1 MLGYIDCKTALSIS
15 SIRFMAS
22 YWFAL
27 ILKGLKILT
36 VFSFSVCLYATNF
49 VGKIQRSHADKMS
62 ISMQSIINLFLSF
75 LEFFYCLNKC
85 HIVIL
90 NNSINTSLI

>member
-1 MLGYIDCKTALSIS
+1 MLGYIDRKTAHSTS

-22 YWFAL
+22 YWFAR

-36 VFSFSVCLYATNF
+36 VFSFSVCLFLTNF

-62 ISMQSIINLFLSF
+62 ISM
-75 LEFFYCLNKC
+75 
-85 HIVIL
+85 
-90 NNSINTSLI
+90 